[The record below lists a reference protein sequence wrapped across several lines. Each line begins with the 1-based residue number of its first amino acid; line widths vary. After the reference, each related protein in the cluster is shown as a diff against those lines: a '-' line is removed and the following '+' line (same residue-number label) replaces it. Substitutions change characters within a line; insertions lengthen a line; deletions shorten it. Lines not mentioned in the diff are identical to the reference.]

1 MTNPLPGLHHV
12 AYVCRDLDATHHFYA
27 DLLGLP
33 LVHTEISQRGE
44 GWLKHVFY
52 DLGGGSALAFF
63 ALHGMGEPDELKTA
77 VSTDLGLPLW
87 ANHIALRADEARVA
101 VVKER
106 LAADGI
112 ELAMEL
118 DHGWCQSHYVVDPN
132 GILVELTVD
141 TPGFEPDEAEAARL
155 LHQHVEPAT
164 SP

>member
-63 ALHGMGEPDELKTA
+63 ALHGMGEPDELKEW
-77 VSTDLGLPLW
+77 DF
-87 ANHIALRADEARVA
+87 VA
-101 VVKER
+101 VAYGQLR
-106 LAADGI
+106 LILGTPRAPNQEFI
-112 ELAMEL
+112 EGDEWGLNRLEQNTQRA
-118 DHGWCQSHYVVDPN
+118 
-132 GILVELTVD
+132 LVEIAKLTKRQSAAA
-141 TPGFEPDEAEAARL
+141 TP
-155 LHQHVEPAT
+155 
-164 SP
+164 